1 LTVGVAPGYT
11 LGRLSAPWL
20 LWPLPHRPVP
30 DTMSTEQASDDP
42 PANSPWGGPSQRGL
56 KMRKRQDQGAD
67 LFRAAL
73 QLLDDPARLRHAL
86 LELSRTYNPVTNAT
100 LLAGEVRHRVLEL
113 AGQGEAD
120 EARRLLEGAL
130 THYIASG
137 QPPGSA
143 GEAQE
148 A

>member
-1 LTVGVAPGYT
+1 
-11 LGRLSAPWL
+11 
-20 LWPLPHRPVP
+20 
-30 DTMSTEQASDDP
+30 MSSEQAPDEA

-73 QLLDDPARLRHAL
+73 QQIDDPGGLRHAL

-100 LLAGEVRHRVLEL
+100 LLAPEVRHRVLEL
-113 AGQGEAD
+113 AGEGAGD
-120 EARRLLEGAL
+120 EARKLLEAAL
-130 THYIASG
+130 ARYIESG
-137 QPPGSA
+137 QPPESS
-143 GEAQE
+143 EASRG

>member
-1 LTVGVAPGYT
+1 
-11 LGRLSAPWL
+11 
-20 LWPLPHRPVP
+20 
-30 DTMSTEQASDDP
+30 MSKEQSSDDP

-73 QLLDDPARLRHAL
+73 QLLDDPERLRHAL

-100 LLAGEVRHRVLEL
+100 LLAAEVRYRILEL
-113 AGQGEAD
+113 ARQGEVK
-120 EARRLLEGAL
+120 ESRRLLEDAL
-130 THYIASG
+130 TRYIASG
-137 QPPGSA
+137 QPPASVRG
-143 GEAQE
+143 AQE